1 MGRANLLS
9 STQTLHLGVF
19 VTVGYVTVLQPMLG
33 ALRWGFALSSFSA
46 NLLILFLWL
55 KYLTKLSDADT
66 RERDL
71 FTFIGMSQDEL
82 CKGFI
87 FVVFFFF
94 LKMHETDCSLSCKQT
109 FVYEN
114 DVQSDHK

>member
-1 MGRANLLS
+1 MGRAKLLS
-9 STQTLHLGVF
+9 STQTPHLGVV

-33 ALRWGFALSSFSA
+33 TLQWGYALSSFSA

-66 RERDL
+66 GQRDL

-82 CKGFI
+82 CKGF
-87 FVVFFFF
+87 FFFF
-94 LKMHETDCSLSCKQT
+94 LNVRDRLQSLLQTD
-109 FVYEN
+109 FHV
-114 DVQSDHK
+114 